1 AFPLIILVI
10 FEPMGVVPFIL
21 KITIYRDT
29 KKITLYELQRFTPNT
44 SILNTIFSSLK
55 EGTRV
60 LFLIIIPA
68 EVIVFI
74 LIGILNFAVIWQSI
88 ETGMASLFTMLSIEA
103 DTGITSF
110 LVAPTLAVADLANVA
125 SSIDPRLIV
134 GSFVL
139 ANSGLPIYVLIGQ
152 IPAIWAE
159 STDLLEKE
167 VIGAALIGMVIR
179 IVTACILGFFL
190 TP

>member
-1 AFPLIILVI
+1 
-10 FEPMGVVPFIL
+10 
-21 KITIYRDT
+21 
-29 KKITLYELQRFTPNT
+29 PNT
-44 SILNTIFSSLK
+44 TFFNTIFSSAK

-60 LFLIIIPA
+60 LFLVIIPA
-68 EVIVFI
+68 VVVVFI
-74 LIGILNFAVIWQSI
+74 LIGILRIAGIWQPF
-88 ETGMASLFTMLSIEA
+88 EAGMASLFTMLCIEA

-110 LVAPTLAVADLANVA
+110 LVSSTLAVADLAYVA

-134 GSFVL
+134 GSFFL

-167 VIGAALIGMVIR
+167 VI
-179 IVTACILGFFL
+179 
-190 TP
+190 